1 MEKYWILFVVLY
13 SVFKSARDGMKK
25 AALKRNTSLEILF
38 FYTLIGFILIIP
50 FSKNVF
56 SLEPR
61 YYYYIAI
68 KSLVVGSAW
77 LFAFKALQNMSVSHY
92 GIMDLYSVLFSTLLG
107 VSILGETMTVPRVLG
122 LILVVIGLLLV
133 NRRNHANEKKLSATV
148 LFAALAS
155 CFLNAISGTMDK
167 ILMQNVEAGQLQFWF
182 MFYMLIMYSTYILA
196 SRTKLNVKT
205 LIKNYW
211 VYIMSIVFV
220 IGDRLLFIA
229 NASPYS
235 KVTVM
240 TIIKQSSVLV
250 TILIGW
256 AFFKDKNIRYKAFCA
271 LIVLA
276 GIVIATA
283 VR

>member
-50 FSKNVF
+50 FSENVF

-61 YYYYIAI
+61 YYFYIAI

-92 GIMDLYSVLFSTLLG
+92 GIMDLSGVLFSTLLG

-167 ILMQNVEAGQLQFWF
+167 ILMQDIEAGQLQFWF

-276 GIVIATA
+276 GIIIATA